1 MCVCSCQRCVLSRLN
16 AVCAFRRYMSES
28 CKMSCNLCDDDAET
42 RAPTAPALGRRPAE
56 QRQPAPSESKRPTPA
71 PPSPEGVA
79 EPLGRVLHEETH
91 LELGDAAAE
100 AAAAAAVA
108 AAESPHASQ
117 HLLKSSNVSALLQ
130 HTRQTLQAALHEV
143 KECRAD
149 RLECRDELSKCELSA
164 ESMGQSEVTRK
175 LASLRA
181 RCDPK
186 TLEAQCENAC
196 AGRIA
201 KLEPTYRKKLEESAR
216 AVKLCKSKLDAQQ
229 QLEAQLGT
237 LRKKLEL
244 KQQLETAIEGRHS
257 KLTEVYKS
265 LDAECQS
272 ELRACKAGQPGGA
285 AKEGGA
291 KEAVPCQIEAGG
303 VTQYLHMLLVLA
315 FGFICGFFA
324 QGRVTKPGGGR
335 KIDNFHH
342 GWDHGWATN
351 QMVAMEMMKIS

>member
-1 MCVCSCQRCVLSRLN
+1 MDGASTGGDSHRLE
-16 AVCAFRRYMSES
+16 VR
-28 CKMSCNLCDDDAET
+28 
-42 RAPTAPALGRRPAE
+42 
-56 QRQPAPSESKRPTPA
+56 
-71 PPSPEGVA
+71 
-79 EPLGRVLHEETH
+79 
-91 LELGDAAAE
+91 
-100 AAAAAAVA
+100 
-108 AAESPHASQ
+108 SQ
-117 HLLKSSNVSALLQ
+117 HLLKSSNVSGLLQ

-229 QLEAQLGT
+229 QLEVQLGT

-272 ELRACKAGQPGGA
+272 ELRACKAGQQGGA
-285 AKEGGA
+285 AKEDGA

-324 QGRVTKPGGGR
+324 QGLATKPGGGR
-335 KIDNFHH
+335 R
-342 GWDHGWATN
+342 WATN
-351 QMVAMEMMKIS
+351 PMVTMETMKIS